1 MYMSRKYTY
10 TVSSQPYYNSWDQSY
25 MNIITI
31 NTIPTGPLSKLV
43 TRIKSNR
50 LSPFTEHNNCNK
62 ECLLGFKSLNSCNN
76 KTNLMTVDQ
85 IPELFYFLS
94 ANGYTIDTSLTK
106 MMNLSDIKIN
116 NTANLVAFINYTT

>member
-1 MYMSRKYTY
+1 MSKKFTY

-31 NTIPTGPLSKLV
+31 NTIPIGPLSKLV

-50 LSPFTEHNNCNK
+50 LSPFTEHYNCNNQ
-62 ECLLGFKSLNSCNN
+62 CLLGFKSLNSCNN

-85 IPELFYFLS
+85 IPDLFYFLS
-94 ANGYTIDTSLTK
+94 TNGYNIDTSLTK
-106 MMNLSDIKIN
+106 MMNSSQIN
-116 NTANLVAFINYTT
+116 INDTTNLISFINYAT